1 MNPNQSRTLW
11 ISVGLGVLAMFLVY
25 SYSQEK
31 KAMYDREFGVKKN
44 VVVAKV
50 DIQDM
55 AYIDETMVEYVE
67 MPAKFIQPGTFE
79 DISEAVNRVAAVP
92 FKKGEPIIDNKTNTL
107 GPNTGLAR
115 QIAPQKRAVSIP
127 IDEVRGVSKL
137 IIPGDHI
144 DILASIE
151 TGSGPTKKTQVKTL
165 MQDVVV
171 LATGERI
178 TNNIPRVLEKENFS
192 DKAMVKKLAGD
203 TTFTS
208 ITVEASPQEAQ
219 NLVYILASSPGSL
232 YMSLRNPNDRLTTN
246 LAPSSSNSILGF
258 MSEPILNRVMPPV
271 APAPVPAAPPSPRKP
286 ASKRGPFIE
295 IK

>member
-1 MNPNQSRTLW
+1 MGPNQSRTLW
-11 ISVGLGVLAMFLVY
+11 ISVGLGVLAMFLIY

-44 VVVAKV
+44 IVVAKT

-67 MPAKFIQPGTFE
+67 VPAKFIQIGTFE
-79 DISEAVNRVAAVP
+79 DIAEAVNRVAAVP
-92 FKKGEPIIDNKTNTL
+92 FKKGEPIIDNKTHTL

-127 IDEVRGVSKL
+127 IDEVRGVAKL

-144 DILASIE
+144 DILANIE
-151 TGSGPTKKTQVKTL
+151 SGSGPTKKAQVKTL

-192 DKAMVKKLAGD
+192 DRAMIKRLEGD
-203 TTFTS
+203 TSFTS
-208 ITVEASPQEAQ
+208 VTVEASPQEAQ

-232 YMSLRNPNDRLTTN
+232 YVSLRNPNDRVTVN
-246 LAPSSSNSILGF
+246 LAPSSSNTILGF
-258 MSEPILNRVMPPV
+258 MSEPIVNRVLPPIAPPV
-271 APAPVPAAPPSPRKP
+271 TPPKETRKP
-286 ASKRGPFIE
+286 SSRRGPFVE
-295 IK
+295 VK